1 MSATL
6 SIGPQTVTITTR
18 DGRALHA
25 ERAGTGAPVVVFE
38 SGMGMSR
45 HTWGAVA
52 PLVAAQT
59 TTVVYDRS
67 GLGRSPVAAAPRDLE
82 HLAADLCDVLA
93 ALGAGPF
100 VLVGHSWG
108 GPIIRQAT
116 AATAPGTVAGL
127 VLVDQ
132 SDERC
137 DLFFGAGNARQGKV
151 AKVVAPALARTRI
164 LRLVMRRLAATLPE
178 PAATGLRT
186 EDGTLAATRTQLA
199 EMEPS
204 IADLRRLRDD
214 PPAMPD
220 IPVTVISGTVTTRF
234 ERSRRPALV
243 AAHEETAAAFPQGRH
258 VRAERSSHYVPFTEA
273 ELVAAE
279 VLRVVELARAH

>member
-1 MSATL
+1 
-6 SIGPQTVTITTR
+6 
-18 DGRALHA
+18 
-25 ERAGTGAPVVVFE
+25 
-38 SGMGMSR
+38 MGMSR

-116 AATAPGTVAGL
+116 AAIAPGTVAGL

-137 DLFFGAGNARQGKV
+137 DLFFGAGNVRQGKV

-164 LRLVMRRLAATLPE
+164 LRLMMRRLAATLPE

-220 IPVTVISGTVTTRF
+220 IPVTVISGTVTTALRAQPATGA
-234 ERSRRPALV
+234 RRRPRRDRRRVPAGTSRARGALQ
-243 AAHEETAAAFPQGRH
+243 P
-258 VRAERSSHYVPFTEA
+258 
-273 ELVAAE
+273 
-279 VLRVVELARAH
+279 LRPVHRG

>member
-1 MSATL
+1 MSGSL

-18 DGRALHA
+18 DGRTLHA
-25 ERAGTGAPVVVFE
+25 ERAGAGAPVVVFE

-67 GLGRSPVAAAPRDLE
+67 GLGRSPVAATPRDLE
-82 HLAADLCDVLA
+82 HLATDLCDVLA
-93 ALGAGPF
+93 ALGTGPF

-108 GPIIRQAT
+108 GPIIRHAAAT
-116 AATAPGTVAGL
+116 TAPGTVAGL

-137 DLFFGAGNARQGKV
+137 DLFFGAGKVRQGKV

-164 LRLVMRRLAATLPE
+164 LRLIMRRLGPRCRSPPHPVCAP
-178 PAATGLRT
+178 RT
-186 EDGTLAATRTQLA
+186 ARS
-199 EMEPS
+199 P
-204 IADLRRLRDD
+204 
-214 PPAMPD
+214 PPAPSSPRWSRPSPTCAASVT
-220 IPVTVISGTVTTRF
+220 IPRRCPT
-234 ERSRRPALV
+234 SR
-243 AAHEETAAAFPQGRH
+243 
-258 VRAERSSHYVPFTEA
+258 
-273 ELVAAE
+273 
-279 VLRVVELARAH
+279 